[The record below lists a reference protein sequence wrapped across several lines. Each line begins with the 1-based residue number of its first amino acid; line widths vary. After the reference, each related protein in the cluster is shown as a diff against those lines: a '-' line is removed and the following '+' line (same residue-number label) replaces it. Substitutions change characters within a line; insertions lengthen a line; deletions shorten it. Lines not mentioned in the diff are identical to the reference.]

1 MAVSEGNTQFQIV
14 LPDEALV
21 MFEQLY
27 SSGLYGKNRGE
38 VARQLILDMLK
49 QLVSQKVIRLPSAA

>member
-1 MAVSEGNTQFQIV
+1 MAVSEGNTQFQV
-14 LPDEALV
+14 TLPNEALV

-27 SSGLYGKNRGE
+27 SSGLYGKNRAE

-49 QLVSQKVIRLPSAA
+49 KLARDNVIRLG

>member
-1 MAVSEGNTQFQIV
+1 MAVGKGNSQVTIV
-14 LPDEALV
+14 LPDEALA

-49 QLVSQKVIRLPSAA
+49 RLVAEKLIRVP

>member
-1 MAVSEGNTQFQIV
+1 MAVGEGNTQFQIV
-14 LPDEALV
+14 LPNETLE

-49 QLVSQKVIRLPSAA
+49 ELVARNVIRLRSA